1 MAEGVDW
8 KLHNLKAPTT
18 SAELYRATSIS
29 HASAENSGMKRAV
42 AAALLLLLILSLA
55 YLFYV
60 AKQIENQ
67 STTDEARP
75 ADVIIVMGAAEYHGR
90 PSQVLQARL
99 NHALL
104 LYLRGLAPYIL
115 TTGGSG
121 GDPEF
126 TEGEVGRAYLARHG
140 VRSEAI
146 ITESEGATTAQ
157 SLDSAAE
164 IMHRM
169 NLHSCIVVSDGYHIF
184 RVKRILEARG
194 LKVYGSPRPS
204 AGSLSPMQ
212 LRWLYLK
219 QAAGFLLWQIGINI

>member
-1 MAEGVDW
+1 
-8 KLHNLKAPTT
+8 
-18 SAELYRATSIS
+18 
-29 HASAENSGMKRAV
+29 
-42 AAALLLLLILSLA
+42 
-55 YLFYV
+55 
-60 AKQIENQ
+60 
-67 STTDEARP
+67 
-75 ADVIIVMGAAEYHGR
+75 MGAAEYHGR

-99 NHALL
+99 NHALV
-104 LYLRGLAPYIL
+104 LYLKGLAPYIL

-126 TEGEVGRAYLARHG
+126 TEGEVGRAYLTQHG

-146 ITESEGATTAQ
+146 ITESQGATTAQ

-164 IMHRM
+164 TMHRM

-184 RVKRILEARG
+184 RVKRLLEAQG

-204 AGSLSPMQ
+204 AGSLSPTQ

-219 QAAGFLLWQIGINI
+219 QAAGFILWQLGINI